1 MKVTDI
7 EVIQFRTTTRGHPT
21 KWGYGV
27 WGDEVDSVGS
37 ITKISTDE
45 GIEGHMLG
53 GDKATMEGVIKP
65 LILGENPLHRE
76 QIWHWMDQ
84 MSTFTHRPSES
95 EMDWSIARCGI
106 C

>member
-1 MKVTDI
+1 MKITDI

-27 WGDEVDSVGS
+27 WGDEVDSVDT

-45 GIEGHMLG
+45 GVEGHMLG

-65 LILGENPLHRE
+65 LILGENPFAPRADLALDGPDVHF
-76 QIWHWMDQ
+76 Q
-84 MSTFTHRPSES
+84 P
-95 EMDWSIARCGI
+95 
-106 C
+106 